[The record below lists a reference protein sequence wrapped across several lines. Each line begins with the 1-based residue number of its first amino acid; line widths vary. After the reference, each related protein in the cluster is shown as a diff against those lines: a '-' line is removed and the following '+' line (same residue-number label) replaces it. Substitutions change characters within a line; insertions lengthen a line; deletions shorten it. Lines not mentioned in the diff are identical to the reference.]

1 MALTKRFF
9 VQLLAVTLYFIWLV
23 FFAGKPAG

>member
-9 VQLLAVTLYFIWLV
+9 VQVLAVTLYFIWLV
-23 FFAGKPAG
+23 FFAGRSG